1 MKIAYTNWNALTGDA
16 AGAVTKEAQ
25 LQSMFESIEGDDSI
39 ILLMHDAGD
48 KQVTVETLP
57 EIIKYFRNQGYV
69 FKNFYEV
76 F

>member
-1 MKIAYTNWNALTGDA
+1 
-16 AGAVTKEAQ
+16 
-25 LQSMFESIEGDDSI
+25 MFESIEGDDSI